1 MFNRVYAPRLKSGEL
16 IECIEDNKH
25 PSPEKSGQPECTRSQ
40 YVALYEESGVKVVG
54 GHRYVLPDGKTFGS
68 HDLDPKWIFYE
79 GVIYAQMKV

>member
-1 MFNRVYAPRLKSGEL
+1 
-16 IECIEDNKH
+16 
-25 PSPEKSGQPECTRSQ
+25 
-40 YVALYEESGVKVVG
+40 VKVVG